1 MTTFFIIRHGKTLF
15 NEKERLQGW
24 CDSPLT
30 ADGFAQ
36 MKQLS
41 EGLKDID
48 FSAIYTSTSPRAMTC
63 AEILAEDRDL
73 ELQPRDS
80 LREIGYGSLEGEYLA
95 DAFPEGRLSDVG
107 YAKYNG
113 EDLYTAQRR
122 FIGELQQIASEYPDD
137 NVAVVTH
144 GHLIKTLLGSF
155 TQQFAAETIYTAEQ
169 IPPCSVTVLKHD
181 NNRFSLDCLPD
192 ISWRTN
198 TGFSNR

>member
-95 DAFPEGRLSDVG
+95 DAFPEGR
-107 YAKYNG
+107 
-113 EDLYTAQRR
+113 
-122 FIGELQQIASEYPDD
+122 
-137 NVAVVTH
+137 
-144 GHLIKTLLGSF
+144 
-155 TQQFAAETIYTAEQ
+155 
-169 IPPCSVTVLKHD
+169 SVTVLKHD